1 MQGCVRLQGFLFIFF
16 LSLQVLPRLYFS
28 MQRSGDGKLLTFLL
42 NYCRGKSQSNSSAA
56 AAEAA
61 RPLEHRLWGGG
72 GGRRVGETEE
82 SPVQEP
88 DDDYSRFDSLIRRD
102 AVGGATTGAAPAHAA
117 NGPCPWRGMFL
128 RLSPV
133 KPEAGPWSQASA
145 PLWGRGSPPLTRQ
158 CSRWYRQACA
168 RWV

>member
-1 MQGCVRLQGFLFIFF
+1 MQGCVRLQGFPFF
-16 LSLQVLPRLYFS
+16 FFFLLSLQVLPRLYFS

-72 GGRRVGETEE
+72 GGGGRRVGETEE

-102 AVGGATTGAAPAHAA
+102 AVGGATTGAAPAC
-117 NGPCPWRGMFL
+117 G
-128 RLSPV
+128 
-133 KPEAGPWSQASA
+133 
-145 PLWGRGSPPLTRQ
+145 
-158 CSRWYRQACA
+158 
-168 RWV
+168 